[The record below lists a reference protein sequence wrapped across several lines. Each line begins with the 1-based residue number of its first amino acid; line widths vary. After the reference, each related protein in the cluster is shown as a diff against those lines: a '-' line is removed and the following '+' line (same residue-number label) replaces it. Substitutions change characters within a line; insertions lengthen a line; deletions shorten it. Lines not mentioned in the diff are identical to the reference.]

1 MTRHTFRLDL
11 QPSGKYYRSR
21 MFLPLR
27 HDDRPFRYSRQLI
40 VVKTGHLGDLRLCGH
55 EEHPKNTVR
64 DIRVSLV
71 TTERKQ

>member
-1 MTRHTFRLDL
+1 
-11 QPSGKYYRSR
+11 

-27 HDDRPFRYSRQLI
+27 HDDEPFRYSLQF
-40 VVKTGHLGDLRLCGH
+40 VVKTGHLGDLRLRGH